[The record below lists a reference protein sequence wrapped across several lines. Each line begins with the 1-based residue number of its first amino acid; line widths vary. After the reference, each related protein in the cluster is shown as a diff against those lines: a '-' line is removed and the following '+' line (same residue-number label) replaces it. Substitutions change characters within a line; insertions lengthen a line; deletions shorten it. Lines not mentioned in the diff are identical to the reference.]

1 MANNDKIKEIVDL
14 WHKTVIGNIHEC
26 AKKQREFADMMWN
39 LYNEM
44 YGEDDGKLI

>member
-1 MANNDKIKEIVDL
+1 MAEKTVKEIVDL

-26 AKKQREFADMMWN
+26 AKNQHKFSDLMWK
-39 LYNEM
+39 LYTEI